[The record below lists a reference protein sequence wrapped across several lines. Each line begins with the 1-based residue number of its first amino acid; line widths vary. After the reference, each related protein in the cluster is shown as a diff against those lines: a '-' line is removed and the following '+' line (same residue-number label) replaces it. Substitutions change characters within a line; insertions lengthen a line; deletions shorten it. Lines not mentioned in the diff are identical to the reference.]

1 MQGHHLD
8 NPPHS
13 WHIGPYTEAPLAE
26 EAVIMRLALLSLF
39 LGTIGLGTI
48 GTSGLAYAQAEA
60 IDEVPPDVP
69 PGAYAP
75 VPAPPP
81 VYAPPPAQRPQ
92 VQRRVYRT
100 YPARPVSPPRA
111 ARPAYPNQY
120 QPGGYYSYPAYPTY
134 PAYPGPGAAYPPP
147 PGYGYPR
154 LGYSVPPYQYVRPAH
169 QGSLSCQLCRKPER
183 RGPVLGLGVRYS
195 ALGVRQRINGR
206 NVALKGWGA
215 VLRLR
220 GRGHLAFELS
230 LDFLGGNFPASAQA
244 QASGGGGSTPP
255 SGGVNADGSTTDRP
269 GPSQDGPY
277 FHIGDVGRQSR
288 VISASLMA
296 YLLRNTRSRIFNL
309 YFLAGG
315 GYISSTLGL
324 TNQYGRRV
332 RQNFGEYEG
341 HVGVGAELKFRWFA
355 IDANV
360 RAIGML
366 RNNRSA
372 PAAYYANVDGAP
384 INPRSF
390 GYQGTISGLLWF

>member
-1 MQGHHLD
+1 MQGDHLD
-8 NPPHS
+8 KPPHS
-13 WHIGPYTEAPLAE
+13 WHIAPYTEAPLAQ

-39 LGTIGLGTI
+39 FGAI

-69 PGAYAP
+69 PSASAPAPAPAP
-75 VPAPPP
+75 VPAVRRPP
-81 VYAPPPAQRPQ
+81 
-92 VQRRVYRT
+92 QRRVYVDGA
-100 YPARPVSPPRA
+100 YPGHPVYPPPAA
-111 ARPAYPNQY
+111 ARPAYPHQY

-134 PAYPGPGAAYPPP
+134 PAYPGPGYYAPPQ
-147 PGYGYPR
+147 GYGYPR
-154 LGYSVPPYQYVRPAH
+154 PGYSVAPQQYARPAH
-169 QGSLSCQLCRKPER
+169 QGPLTCQLCRKPDR

-195 ALGVRQRINGR
+195 ALGVRQQINGR
-206 NVALKGWGA
+206 NVVLKGWGA

-230 LDFLGGNFPASAQA
+230 LDFLGGNFPASGQGQA
-244 QASGGGGSTPP
+244 SGGSGGGGSAPP
-255 SGGVNADGSTTDRP
+255 SGGVEPDGSPTPRP
-269 GPSQDGPY
+269 GPAADGAY
-277 FHIGDVGRQSR
+277 FRVGDVGRQSR
-288 VISASLMA
+288 VISATLMA

-309 YFLAGG
+309 YVLAGG

-384 INPRSF
+384 ISPRSF

>member
-1 MQGHHLD
+1 
-8 NPPHS
+8 
-13 WHIGPYTEAPLAE
+13 
-26 EAVIMRLALLSLF
+26 MRLALLTLF
-39 LGTIGLGTI
+39 LGAI

-69 PGAYAP
+69 PGAAIIVTAPPPAYAAP
-75 VPAPPP
+75 PAPPAYVAPPAYAAPP
-81 VYAPPPAQRPQ
+81 VYAAPPAQRPQ
-92 VQRRVYRT
+92 VHRRVYGA
-100 YPARPVSPPRA
+100 YPGRSVSPYPA
-111 ARPAYPNQY
+111 ARPAYPNRY

-134 PAYPGPGAAYPPP
+134 PAYPQP

-154 LGYSVPPYQYVRPAH
+154 LGYSVPPYQYGGYVRPVH
-169 QGSLSCQLCRKPER
+169 QGALACQLCRKPER

-195 ALGVRQRINGR
+195 ALGVRQQINGR
-206 NVALKGWGA
+206 NVSLKGWGA

-220 GRGHLAFELS
+220 GRGHIAFEAS
-230 LDFLGGNFPASAQA
+230 LDFLNGNFPASGQA
-244 QASGGGGSTPP
+244 AGGGGGATPP
-255 SGGVNADGSTTDRP
+255 PGGVNPDGSTTDRP
-269 GPSQDGPY
+269 GPSQDGPS

-288 VISASLMA
+288 VISASLVA

-390 GYQGTISGLLWF
+390 GYQGTISALLWF